1 MKRRYTPS
9 DFEEHIKGSGGIID
23 VVATRTGCS
32 WRTAKRH
39 LEQNPRLK
47 MLFDAESASALD
59 WAESVIIE
67 NIWAARRQQQ
77 EAEAEGRDVPIVDS
91 SDAKWFL
98 SRKGKG
104 RGDGDATAVT
114 LRTAPGRIE
123 IVTLREKMVALGVS
137 EEFLPEL

>member
-59 WAESVIIE
+59 WAESVILE
-67 NIWAARRQQQ
+67 NIWAARRLQE
-77 EAEAEGRDVPIVDS
+77 EAEAAGLDVIVDS

-98 SRKGKG
+98 AKKGKA
-104 RGDGDATAVT
+104 RGYGDSSAVT
-114 LRTAPGRIE
+114 LRTAPGRME
-123 IVTLREKMVALGVS
+123 LVTIRAKMEAMGVS